1 MDAGMML
8 LGLLLG
14 LAAGA
19 AAGWWL
25 ARRGSPPGVAPGV
38 SPHLLPDPALEWL
51 RRSHQAL
58 GVWIAEMDPTEGAP
72 HAERIVDAD
81 RLSVGQIV
89 AVDRRLERVRDQ
101 EQSGVER
108 MEGGTLVFHGSG
120 GAAVALLLPP
130 GHDGGRLA
138 AVETDLQRLMD
149 GVRRRPHIV
158 QLAQARTQ
166 EASLESAS
174 SVGLRLAY
182 QLERLLD
189 GQVVVAA
196 FENTLELM
204 RGEGDT
210 TSPRVRVIG
219 VSGRGDRRLL
229 DTLLPYD
236 SELAQAATG
245 AVGHALVQGD
255 PLGSVVA
262 DRRNRPGTVLVLPVR
277 AGERSVG
284 AVALWL
290 PGGQEP
296 IGGVRTELME
306 TLANAGPR
314 IVTAL
319 EADRIRGQTEI
330 DPLTGLQNRKGL
342 DTALARAAAAQGQ
355 GALVYADLDRF
366 KSLNDTLG
374 HPAGD
379 AALVHFARILREQ
392 IRGGDVAAR
401 AGGEEFVV
409 WLPDTG
415 LDTGV
420 RIAERIRV
428 KLGTTP
434 WAWQGRSWPL
444 SASFGVSACP
454 ETSPTLDALY
464 AQADAALYVA
474 KRSGRDRVEKAGL
487 RGGSQPGR

>member
-1 MDAGMML
+1 MSLVTL
-8 LGLLLG
+8 LVGLV
-14 LAAGA
+14 AGA

-25 ARRGSPPGVAPGV
+25 ARRPREPGTAPGV
-38 SPHLLPDPALEWL
+38 SPHLLPDPALQWL
-51 RRSHQAL
+51 RRCHQAL
-58 GVWIAEMDPTEGAP
+58 GVWITEMDSSEGAP
-72 HAERIVDAD
+72 HAERIVDPD
-81 RLSVGQIV
+81 RLSVAQIV
-89 AVDRRLERVRDQ
+89 AVDRRVERARDQ
-101 EQSGVER
+101 EQHGVER
-108 MEGGTLVFHGSG
+108 MDSGTLIFQAG
-120 GAAVALLLPP
+120 GGVAVAILLPP
-130 GHDGGRLA
+130 GHEPARLP
-138 AVETDLQRLMD
+138 AVEADLERLME

-182 QLERLLD
+182 QLERLLG

-196 FENTLELM
+196 FENALDATAANDE
-204 RGEGDT
+204 T
-210 TSPRVRVIG
+210 APRVRVIG

-229 DTLLPYD
+229 DTLLPAE
-236 SELAQAATG
+236 SELARAATG
-245 AVGHALVQGD
+245 SMDQAVIQGD

-262 DRRNRPGTVLVLPVR
+262 DRRHRPATVLLLPIR
-277 AGERSVG
+277 AGERAVG
-284 AVALWL
+284 GVALWL
-290 PGGQEP
+290 SGGQEP
-296 IGGVRTELME
+296 IGAVRTELME
-306 TLANAGPR
+306 ALANAGPR
-314 IVTAL
+314 VVTAL

-342 DTALARAAAAQGQ
+342 DATLARAAAARGQ

-366 KSLNDTLG
+366 KVLNDTLG

-392 IRGGDVAAR
+392 IRGGDIAAR
-401 AGGEEFVV
+401 AGGEEFAV

-415 LDTGV
+415 LDTGA
-420 RIAERIRV
+420 RIAERIRI

-444 SASFGVSACP
+444 SASFGVAACP
-454 ETSPTLDALY
+454 DTSPTLDALY

-474 KRSGRDRVEKAGL
+474 KRSGRNRVERAGGQ
-487 RGGSQPGR
+487 RGGRASAP